1 MKVKFSGLS
10 AENITSATS
19 RILRLRELCEFLG
32 TSRSSVYN
40 WINAQ
45 SNWHIPDFPKPIR
58 IGNSAIGWLESDVVK
73 YVQTRQQKGAR
84 HV

>member
-1 MKVKFSGLS
+1 MKVELSGSS
-10 AENITSATS
+10 AESCTSTAS
-19 RILRLRELCEFLG
+19 RILRLRDLCKLLS

-40 WINAQ
+40 WINKQ
-45 SNWHIPDFPKPIR
+45 SAWHIPDFPKPIR